1 MAPFGYAFI
10 LGGILLLRQVLVGRA
25 MDTPGDTRDLALALL
40 SGDMTEVGSV
50 LARRG
55 SETADA
61 TGGGSPVA
69 SANTPLVAEVMRLGE
84 AAKGYRLGATG
95 PDYYDCS
102 SLIWRAMRNLDIY
115 TGPRFTTHTFAAV
128 AAAKG
133 WAKVDLP
140 EAGDVVLWRTVKHG
154 HMGVATGGDG
164 MYSARNEEKGINMSS
179 IAGDSSVLG
188 SPSFYRIS

>member
-40 SGDMTEVGSV
+40 SGDMTEVGNV

-55 SETADA
+55 ETADA
-61 TGGGSPVA
+61 VGGGSPVA

-102 SLIWRAMRNLDIY
+102 GLIWRAMRKLDIY
-115 TGPRFTTHTFAAV
+115 TGPRFTTHVFAAV

-133 WAKVDLP
+133 WAKVDTP
-140 EAGDVVLWRTVKHG
+140 AAGDVVLWPAK

-164 MYSARNEEKGINMSS
+164 MYSARNEEKGINPSTIS
-179 IAGDSSVLG
+179 GDSSVLG
-188 SPSFYRIS
+188 TPSFYRIA